1 MVLKE
6 GAEHQVLR
14 RLRPRPQAVV
24 AQVAASGQVVAQV
37 VVLVQVVES
46 DRQMVVLTDDEVT
59 EPNRFR
65 LLRLLR
71 RLVLRS
77 REDRLAV
84 RV

>member
-1 MVLKE
+1 MVQKE
-6 GAEHQVLR
+6 DAEHLGLR
-14 RLRPRPQAVV
+14 HLRPRPQAVV

-37 VVLVQVVES
+37 VVLVH
-46 DRQMVVLTDDEVT
+46 QMVAPAAYGVT

-65 LLRLLR
+65 HLRLLR
-71 RLVLRS
+71 RLALRS